1 MRKILLT
8 ACSLLVLSATAWSQP
23 NVGDPAPGFSTNTL
37 ANGTQTLTQYRGKV
51 VYLFFMGWN

>member
-8 ACSLLVLSATAWSQP
+8 AANLLMLSATAWSQP
-23 NVGDPAPGFSTNTL
+23 NVGNPAPNFSTTTL
-37 ANGTQTLTQYRGKV
+37 ENGAQTLLQYRGKV

>member
-8 ACSLLVLSATAWSQP
+8 TASLLVLSATAWSQP

-37 ANGTQTLTQYRGKV
+37 ASGTQTLLQYRGKV